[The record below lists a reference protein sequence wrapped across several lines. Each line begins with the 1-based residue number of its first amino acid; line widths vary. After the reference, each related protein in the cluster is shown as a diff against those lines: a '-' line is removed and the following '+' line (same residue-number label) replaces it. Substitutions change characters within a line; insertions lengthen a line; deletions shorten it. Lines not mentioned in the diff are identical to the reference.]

1 MLITR
6 APLAPIA
13 SALRNNQLDLLA
25 YINELCDRIDAVDPV
40 IHAFLPEEGRR
51 ERLLAEAAALQARF
65 PDPANRPPLYGVAV
79 GVKDVFLVDGFP
91 TQAGS
96 LLPPELFV
104 GPEAACVTLL
114 RRAGALIVGKTITT
128 EFAFFE
134 PGPTR
139 NPHNLNHTPGG
150 SSSGSAAAVAS
161 GLCLLALGTQTNGS
175 TIRPA
180 AFCGIVGFK
189 PTYGRIPADGLIFSS
204 PSLDTV
210 GFFTQD
216 SAGVALVAPVLCQ
229 NWQNEKMQAHGLPVL
244 GVPDGP
250 YLEQADAE
258 ALAVF
263 ETQLARLAKAGYGVR
278 RVPAMPDIAA
288 IIERHNLLVAAEMAR
303 GHRDW
308 FAQYESLYRPLTA
321 QAIRKGQG
329 IGEEELATYRAGRA
343 ALRNQLARLM
353 AESGIDL
360 WVCPSAPGAAPAGL
374 HTTGNSNMNVPWTHV
389 GMPAITLPVGQ
400 AANGLPLGLQ
410 LVGAAMADEKLV
422 AWAEQ
427 IARVF
432 DEAR

>member
-1 MLITR
+1 MLITL

-13 SALRNNQLDLLA
+13 SALRNNQRDLLA

-65 PDPANRPPLYGVAV
+65 PDPANRPPLYGVAA

-96 LLPPELFV
+96 QLPPELFA

-189 PTYGRIPADGLIFSS
+189 PTYGRIPEDGLIFSS

-216 SAGVALVAPVLCQ
+216 CAGVALVAPVLCRD
-229 NWQNEKMQAHGLPVL
+229 WQNRETHTYGLPVL

-258 ALAVF
+258 ALTVF
-263 ETQLARLAKAGYGVR
+263 ERQLAQLERASYTVR
-278 RVPAMPDIAA
+278 HVPAMPDIAA

-308 FAQYESLYRPLTA
+308 FAQYEPLYRPLTA

-329 IGEEELATYRAGRA
+329 ISEEELATYRAGRA
-343 ALRNQLARLM
+343 ALRSQLAALM
-353 AESGIDL
+353 TRAGIDL
-360 WVCPSAPGAAPAGL
+360 WVCPAAPGAAPAGL
-374 HTTGNSNMNVPWTHV
+374 HTTGNSNMNVPWTHA
-389 GMPAITLPVGQ
+389 GMPAITLPVAR

-410 LVGAAMADEKLV
+410 LVGAAMADEELV
-422 AWAEQ
+422 SWAEQ

-432 DEAR
+432 DEAQ